1 MNEIKIFKSPLFGQ
15 VRTTISESGEPLLCA
30 ADVCKALGFTNS
42 RKAVVDHV
50 GEEDVTKRYTL
61 TKGGKQ
67 EMTFITESGL
77 YSLIFGSKL
86 PQAKDFKRWVT
97 SEVLPSIRKTGGYI
111 ASNATDTP
119 EMIMARALKVAD
131 ETIKRNEQRMR
142 ELEAQTEQQATT
154 IGLQQERLTAAA
166 PKVDYYDK
174 TLASKDCMT
183 TTQIANDIGLS
194 AKTLNKKLHEAGII
208 YNQSGQWIVNAKYKG
223 WNLYASRTYTYQR
236 EDGET
241 GTKVTTVWNQ
251 RGRRFILP
259 LHRNGYNVADA
270 LKEIKGNKK

>member
-1 MNEIKIFKSPLFGQ
+1 MNEVKVIHTSILLGKEIDVYGTKDEPLFKAKDVAEWLGLTN
-15 VRTTISESGEPLLCA
+15 VSEMIKTVGE
-30 ADVCKALGFTNS
+30 DERSKFNLGRQGETWMLSEDGLYEVFMQS
-42 RKAVVDHV
+42 RKPIA
-50 GEEDVTKRYTL
+50 KQFK
-61 TKGGKQ
+61 KGVK
-67 EMTFITESGL
+67 EIL
-77 YSLIFGSKL
+77 K
-86 PQAKDFKRWVT
+86 
-97 SEVLPSIRKTGGYI
+97 SIRKTGGYI

-251 RGRRFILP
+251 RGRRFILA